1 MWPYT
6 DEENGWLGQKSA
18 RQAIVPQNTV
28 PQNRALQDPVGL
40 VEITPELIAF
50 YEQRARQL
58 RAETMAGVAN
68 HIVASIAT
76 MFRHL
81 GALSSGNRAK
91 MEATI
96 AEFRR
101 PTAGTAAR

>member
-6 DEENGWLGQKSA
+6 DEENGWLGQTIA
-18 RQAIVPQNTV
+18 RQAPAPQNVLAKDNPAGPT
-28 PQNRALQDPVGL
+28 Q
-40 VEITPELIAF
+40 ITPELIAF

-58 RAETMAGVAN
+58 RAETMAGIASHV
-68 HIVASIAT
+68 VASVAT

-101 PTAGTAAR
+101 PTAGTAAQ